1 MKRLYAV
8 LLAAVVTATAYGYSF
23 QGLSYSNSDTVKT
36 GAWTCRYNLA
46 KSLASSKN
54 IPMVVVW
61 VSPTC
66 TYCKNFVSALAGS
79 STLKTWMAKRNYMLV
94 IAIGESGSDTYGTTT
109 ADVSAAYSYAEV
121 GVYKFP
127 FIGLW
132 WKKNASG
139 SEVKKRFTG
148 RSGYMPSSSGGL
160 AQQFMDSVDKNFT
173 GYSGGTVTV
182 EEPVSPSNPTKP
194 VTPSAKTYT
203 VTFNANGGSVSGRTR
218 SVESG
223 KGVGTLPTPT
233 RSGYRFDGWYS
244 SSSGGTKIT
253 SSTVVTKAVTYYA
266 HWIRQYSLSAT
277 ISPSGGGK
285 VSGTGSYVSG
295 ERATLKATATSGYV
309 LAGWY
314 SGSTLLTQEPSYAY
328 VMGSSAK
335 TLTAKFIKKSADTV
349 VIGFSPAK
357 EYVTK
362 KEISPIAI
370 SAKGGSLPTVKVT
383 SLPSGLKF
391 TAKAITGHAAN
402 TIYGTPT
409 KSGFYSVQVKATT
422 AGGAAA
428 SSVMKLTVRAA
439 NERLVS
445 VECDPEDGKVSGG
458 GIFADG
464 KKASVRATAA
474 SKRYFA
480 GWFVDGVLVSQS
492 ASYSYPVSGHDVTLS
507 ARFVTK
513 DEDLKALEVRQGAK
527 ALDATAVTTNRIR
540 CGVSTN
546 WTIVAKALTA
556 VTVSASGLP
565 AGLKL
570 VKTLVDKERKE
581 YAYVIAGV
589 PTTPSKT
596 DAKTGLPKATVAKL
610 TVATAGKNT
619 MVSRIAYV
627 IEALPSWAYGTFDGV
642 AAFDAKGRG
651 VGVASMTVSAA
662 GKISGKFA
670 LGGTNWT
677 YSASGY
683 TNFTASAKGVQTTFR
698 IEGVAKYSRL
708 TRPFAMEVTPGVE
721 NCSLVEGEGDGFVV
735 TMHRNVWKD
744 KPALPSPKRAK
755 AELETPEG
763 FAKLA
768 VSVTSAGKATFAG
781 KLEDGTSVSSSA
793 TVFVDADGARKVYL
807 VVPASRKFEGYLDLV
822 DTE

>member
-1 MKRLYAV
+1 MKGLYAV
-8 LLAAVVTATAYGYSF
+8 LLSAVVTATAYGYSF

-36 GAWTCRYNLA
+36 GVWTCRYNLA

-66 TYCKNFVSALAGS
+66 TYCKNFVSALAES
-79 STLKTWMAKRNYMLV
+79 SKLKTWTGKRNYMLV

-109 ADVSAAYSYAEV
+109 ADVSDAYSFAEV
-121 GVYKFP
+121 GLYKFP
-127 FIGLW
+127 FVGLW

-160 AQQFMDSVDKNFT
+160 AQQFMDSVDQYFD
-173 GYSGGTVTV
+173 GYSGASASGGS
-182 EEPVSPSNPTKP
+182 PVPPSNPT
-194 VTPSAKTYT
+194 TPGVKSYT
-203 VTFNANGGSVSGRTR
+203 VTFNANGGSVSDKTRT
-218 SVESG
+218 VESG

-244 SSSGGTKIT
+244 SSKGGTKIT
-253 SSTVVTKAVTYYA
+253 SSTVVTGNVTYYA
-266 HWIRQYSLSAT
+266 HWIRQYSLSVT
-277 ISPSGGGK
+277 ISPSGGGR

-295 ERATLKATATSGYV
+295 EEATLKATATSGYV

-314 SGSTLLTQEPSYAY
+314 SSSTLLTQEPSYAY

-349 VIGFSPAK
+349 VIGFSPAE
-357 EYVTK
+357 EYVTAA
-362 KEISPIAI
+362 EISPIAI

-402 TIYGTPT
+402 TIYGTPK
-409 KSGFYSVQVKATT
+409 KSGVYSVQVKATT

-428 SSVMKLTVRAA
+428 SAVMKLTVRAA

-445 VECDPEDGKVSGG
+445 VECDPEGGKVSGG

-474 SKRYFA
+474 SNRSFA

-492 ASYSYPVSGHDVTLS
+492 SSYSYPVSGHDVTLS

-513 DEDLKALEVRQGAK
+513 DEDLESIEMRQGATT
-527 ALDATAVTTNRIR
+527 LDETAVVTNLIR

-546 WTIVAKALTA
+546 WTIVAHALTA

-565 AGLKL
+565 SGLKL
-570 VKTLVDKERKE
+570 VKTPVDKDRKE
-581 YAYVIAGV
+581 YAYTIAGV
-589 PTTPSKT
+589 PTAPSKA
-596 DAKTGLPKATVAKL
+596 DAKTGFPKATVAKL

-619 MVSRIAYV
+619 VVCRIAYV
-627 IEALPSWAYGTFDGV
+627 IEALPPWAYGTFDGF
-642 AAFDAKGRG
+642 AAADENGKG
-651 VGVASMTVSAA
+651 VGVATMTVSSA

-670 LGGTNWT
+670 LEGTNWT
-677 YSASGY
+677 YSANGY
-683 TNFTASAKGVQTTFR
+683 TNFTASATGTRTTFR

-708 TRPFAMEVTPGVE
+708 TRPFALEVTPGVE
-721 NCSLVEGEGDGFVV
+721 NCSLVEGEGDGLVV

-755 AELETPEG
+755 TELEAPEG

-781 KLEDGTSVSSSA
+781 KLEDGTSVSSAS
-793 TVFVDADGARKVYL
+793 TVFVDSDGVRKVYL
-807 VVPASRKFEGYLDLV
+807 VVPFSRKFEGFLDLV
-822 DTE
+822 GME